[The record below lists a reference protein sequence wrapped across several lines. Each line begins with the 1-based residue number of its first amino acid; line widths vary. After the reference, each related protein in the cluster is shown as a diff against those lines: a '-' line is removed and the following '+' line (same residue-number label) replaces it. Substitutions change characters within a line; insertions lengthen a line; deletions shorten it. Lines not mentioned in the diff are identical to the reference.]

1 MAASLTVACAL
12 VAGLTVTAAA
22 DDDSPVPTRSEVRDA
37 QAAAAAGVRDVAGVR
52 AELAAAHDRAEQTQ
66 VRAAKA
72 AEAYNGARYAAG
84 QARDEAA
91 LARAA
96 EVNASAQVRRLGVT
110 YRRAALNS
118 YTGAN
123 ELAVV
128 DSVLEADGLS
138 SLLDELGSARMGQ
151 QALGSRSKA
160 FHQAEDAAAA
170 AHDRAD
176 AAQAEAD
183 AKADAARDAKDQAQ
197 ALADEAVRA
206 EQAAGAR
213 EQQLVAELARL
224 QNVSVRIAQSR
235 EDGLARKA
243 AEAAALRAAEAERAR
258 LEEAR
263 REQSRR
269 EEVARQSRVRQ
280 QAARD
285 RAHRQDQRDQQ
296 DEQDEQDQQD
306 APDPAPVAP
315 APDPDPAPAPA
326 PDPDPAP
333 APSPSGGAAAAVA
346 FARNQIGEPYV
357 WAAAGPDQ
365 WDCSGLTM
373 GAWGA
378 GGKSLPHYSVAQY
391 EQSTPIG
398 AGDLQP
404 GDLVFWSDG
413 GPSQIYHVALYAGN
427 GMIIHA
433 PRTGK
438 PVTEESLYYWIA
450 PSFYAR
456 P

>member
-12 VAGLTVTAAA
+12 VAGLTVAAHA

-37 QAAAAAGVRDVAGVR
+37 RAAAQAGQRDVAGVR
-52 AELAAAHDRAEQTQ
+52 AELAAAHDAAEQTQ

-84 QARDEAA
+84 QARDKAA

-96 EVNASAQVRRLGVT
+96 EVDATAQVRRLGVT
-110 YRRAALNS
+110 YRRAALNT

-151 QALGSRSKA
+151 QALGSRAEA
-160 FHQAEDAAAA
+160 FHEAEDAAAA
-170 AHDRAD
+170 ARDRAD
-176 AAQAEAD
+176 KAKAEAD
-183 AKADAARDAKDQAQ
+183 AKAAAAQKAHDQAQ
-197 ALADEAVRA
+197 ALADEAVQA
-206 EQAAGAR
+206 EQAAAAR
-213 EQQLVAELARL
+213 EKQLVAELARL
-224 QNVSVRIAQSR
+224 QGVSVRLAQSR

-243 AEAAALRAAEAERAR
+243 AEAAAERAARAEQAR
-258 LEEAR
+258 REEAR

-269 EEVARQSRVRQ
+269 DELARQERVRQ

-285 RAHRQDQRDQQ
+285 RADRQDR
-296 DEQDEQDQQD
+296 QDQQD
-306 APDPAPVAP
+306 QQEDTPD
-315 APDPDPAPAPA
+315 PAPA

-346 FARNQIGEPYV
+346 FARNQLGEPYV

-373 GAWGA
+373 GAWSA

-391 EQSTPIG
+391 EQSTPIS
-398 AGDLQP
+398 ASDLQP

-433 PRTGK
+433 PRPGK
-438 PVTEESLYYWIA
+438 PVTEESLYYWIT